1 MQFFPV
7 FVGWILAAW
16 WARWLGA
23 RGAGDTYAQIVTWT
37 GAGALVIGQAM
48 AAFALAV
55 SGPTSGEQIRLAV
68 NLGQGVVILLLICDA
83 AMTIRW
89 WTRRAE

>member
-7 FVGWILAAW
+7 FVGWIVAAW

-23 RGAGDTYAQIVTWT
+23 RGAGDTYAQVITWT

-48 AAFALAV
+48 AASALAV
-55 SGPTSGEQIRLAV
+55 PGPTSPDQIRLAV
-68 NLGQGVVILLLICDA
+68 NLGQGVVILCLLCDA
-83 AMTIRW
+83 AMTVRW
-89 WTRRAE
+89 AMRRPT